1 MSKAEARELPR
12 SDLLLYTTYRYNGI
26 MAILSF
32 ADRGTEDINYGR
44 RSKAGL
50 RLLGAAL
57 HEKARVKLARL
68 HAATSL
74 NDLATLPGNRLE
86 KLIGD
91 RAGQYSIRIN
101 DQFRICFNWTDKGA
115 TSVEITDYH

>member
-1 MSKAEARELPR
+1 
-12 SDLLLYTTYRYNGI
+12 

-32 ADRGTEDINYGR
+32 ANRGTEDINYGR
-44 RSKAGL
+44 RSKAAL
-50 RLLGAAL
+50 RLLGGAL

-68 HAATSL
+68 HAANSL

-86 KLIGD
+86 KLLGD

-101 DQFRICFNWTDKGA
+101 DQFRICFNWTNIGA
-115 TSVEITDYH
+115 TEVEIADYH